1 MVQSDWKGDQNGVS
15 PGKESRRTN
24 KNFFAT
30 EKNELFKTL
39 FREKLLPIDEDY
51 FTEEEISE
59 IKAVQQEVA
68 RGEWVDFWNPPQNL
82 PCLALTS
89 LNSSNS
95 SPTLIPGGNLV
106 TKLTPCTSLST
117 L

>member
-1 MVQSDWKGDQNGVS
+1 MAFPRVKKVVEQIRSFS
-15 PGKESRRTN
+15 P
-24 KNFFAT
+24 A

-68 RGEWVDFWNPPQNL
+68 RGEWVDF
-82 PCLALTS
+82 
-89 LNSSNS
+89 
-95 SPTLIPGGNLV
+95 
-106 TKLTPCTSLST
+106 
-117 L
+117 